1 MALENACQRRG
12 SHILRP
18 RARLKGRIADTKASN
33 AGGTGQLLKVLN
45 TDSPIHRPF
54 SPIDLLRSN
63 LPLREYRCEEV
74 KGPQLLT
81 GS

>member
-1 MALENACQRRG
+1 MHLVRKNKGG
-12 SHILRP
+12 SYNLRP
-18 RARLKGRIADTKASN
+18 RPRPEDCIVDRKASK
-33 AGGTGQLLKVLN
+33 AGETGQLFKVLN

-74 KGPQLLT
+74 KDTQLLT
-81 GS
+81 SS